1 MKKNIN
7 SKYKI
12 RKKIRLFEE
21 VLFRAIMFIST
32 CIIVFVLILIIYN
45 VLKKGIPSLTL
56 EMITQTPKGGFYFG
70 KEGGILNAIIGSL
83 YLALGATL
91 ISFIIGLP
99 VALYMNTWLSS
110 KKKIVN
116 IIRFILD
123 LLWGIPSIVYGAF
136 GFTIMIYF
144 GFKASLLMGIVV
156 VSLFI
161 LPIMIRA
168 IDEGLKNSPIGL
180 TEASLSIGATKSEL
194 AYKVLFKQCMPC
206 IITGVL
212 LSLGRAI
219 GDAASVLFTAG
230 FTDRIPTSLTQPTAT
245 LPLAIFF
252 QLTSPIEEVK
262 NRAYA
267 AAVVLTLII
276 LLISILSRVTTYRY
290 NKNIIKF

>member
-7 SKYKI
+7 NKYLI
-12 RKKIRLFEE
+12 RKKIMAFEE
-21 VLFRAIMFIST
+21 VFFRAIMLFST
-32 CIIVFVLILIIYN
+32 IVIVFVLFLIIYN
-45 VLKKGIPSLTL
+45 VLKKGIPSLTI
-56 EMITQTPKGGFYFG
+56 EMITQTPKGGYYFG
-70 KEGGILNAIIGSL
+70 RSGGILNAIIGSL
-83 YLALGATL
+83 YLAIGATF
-91 ISFIIGLP
+91 IAFIIGLP
-99 VALYMNTWLSS
+99 VALYMNTWLMNR
-110 KKKIVN
+110 KKTVN
-116 IIRFILD
+116 TIRFILD

-144 GFKASLLMGIVV
+144 GIKASLLMGIIV

-161 LPIMIRA
+161 IPIMIRA
-168 IDEGLKNSPIGL
+168 IDEGLKTSPIGL

-206 IITGVL
+206 IITGIL

-262 NRAYA
+262 NRAFA
-267 AAVVLTLII
+267 AAVVLTIII
-276 LLISILSRVTTYRY
+276 LFISILSRISTYKY